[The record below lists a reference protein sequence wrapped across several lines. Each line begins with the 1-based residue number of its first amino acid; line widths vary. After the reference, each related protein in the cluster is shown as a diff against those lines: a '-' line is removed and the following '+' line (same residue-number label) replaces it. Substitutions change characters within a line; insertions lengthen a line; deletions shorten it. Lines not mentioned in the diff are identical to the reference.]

1 MDRAKQF
8 IDNFEKTL
16 NIIWENKP
24 KDMPVMVYVYAR
36 DPNARD
42 EDNPDGTIY
51 INKLSRTRKYD
62 DYYIKQD
69 IQEFLTD
76 K

>member
-1 MDRAKQF
+1 MDRAKIFVDQF
-8 IDNFEKTL
+8 SKTL
-16 NIIWENKP
+16 DVIRENKP
-24 KDMPVMVYVYAR
+24 KDMPVMIYVYAR
-36 DPNARD
+36 DPNIRN

-69 IQEFLTD
+69 IQDFLTD